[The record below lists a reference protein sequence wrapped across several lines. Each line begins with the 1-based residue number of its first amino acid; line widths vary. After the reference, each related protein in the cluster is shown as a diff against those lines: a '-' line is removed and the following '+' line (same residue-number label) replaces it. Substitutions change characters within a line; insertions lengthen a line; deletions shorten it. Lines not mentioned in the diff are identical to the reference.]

1 MAYME
6 RLGMVRSPALT
17 LLLRLHGSQWNPTQK
32 TSAEEPP
39 RRHRPVRERGHL
51 RPPSE
56 GGCAVFVSSE
66 GGIGDDVG
74 DGVRF
79 KQPLRERHHILI
91 LSMNPRIMAVD
102 FSMIVI
108 IICNSCG
115 AACLKLSVST
125 IAPSSKGLLFR
136 TILKIHMSLSPN
148 RKLLSLVEPH
158 LPLPEGFFQI
168 GIPPK
173 LISCDFR

>member
-1 MAYME
+1 MVKPQIPHTPCMPYMPTLGWFWGVNGAAFMAYME

-66 GGIGDDVG
+66 GGIGDVG

-91 LSMNPRIMAVD
+91 LSMHPRIMAVD
-102 FSMIVI
+102 VFQD
-108 IICNSCG
+108 CHH
-115 AACLKLSVST
+115 
-125 IAPSSKGLLFR
+125 SSFYR
-136 TILKIHMSLSPN
+136 H
-148 RKLLSLVEPH
+148 PH
-158 LPLPEGFFQI
+158 HEL
-168 GIPPK
+168 
-173 LISCDFR
+173 